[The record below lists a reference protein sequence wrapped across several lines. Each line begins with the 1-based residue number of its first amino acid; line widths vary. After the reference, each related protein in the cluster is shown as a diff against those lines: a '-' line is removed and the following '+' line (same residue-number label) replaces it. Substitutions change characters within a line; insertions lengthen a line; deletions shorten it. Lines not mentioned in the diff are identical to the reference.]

1 MLVTSCGVY
10 RSRTHHFS
18 GGYDLSTNRSLQKV
32 LCLVGMATKPFKPAR
47 HRTEAFQF
55 FLPRFCLTFTANL
68 SKKIHAKNLKIFFR
82 KHFRKKTCFWSTK
95 NLSFGGGGEVPGK
108 IV

>member
-18 GGYDLSTNRSLQKV
+18 GGCDLSTNRSLQKV

-47 HRTEAFQF
+47 RRTEAFQF

-68 SKKIHAKNLKIFFR
+68 SKKIFAKKI
-82 KHFRKKTCFWSTK
+82 
-95 NLSFGGGGEVPGK
+95 
-108 IV
+108 